1 MSESAEQMKLVER
14 CRVAD
19 WKRRESGLPE
29 FGSSRIFAI
38 PNGGLRTKSQAAK
51 LKAEGV
57 RAGVSDL
64 FLPVPKVMV
73 PFGHDDKF
81 PGVLLTDMTG
91 KEIASVCC
99 GLWIE
104 MKAGKGKESPEQIAF
119 GHEAVSAGYGYAVC
133 WSAEDAWKVVCDYLG
148 IDVDYLGIGDG
159 A

>member
-29 FGSSRIFAI
+29 FGCSRIFHV
-38 PNGGLRTKSQAAK
+38 PNGELRTKSAAAK
-51 LKAEGV
+51 LKCLGV
-57 RAGVSDL
+57 KKGIPDL

-81 PGVLLTDMTG
+81 PGVLLADMTG

-104 MKAGKGKESPEQIAF
+104 MKVPGGRESPEQKEFAR
-119 GHEAVSAGYGYAVC
+119 EAVLGGYGYAVC
-133 WSAEDAWKVVCDYLG
+133 WSADEAWGVVCSYLG
-148 IDVDYLGIGDG
+148 IDDGDK